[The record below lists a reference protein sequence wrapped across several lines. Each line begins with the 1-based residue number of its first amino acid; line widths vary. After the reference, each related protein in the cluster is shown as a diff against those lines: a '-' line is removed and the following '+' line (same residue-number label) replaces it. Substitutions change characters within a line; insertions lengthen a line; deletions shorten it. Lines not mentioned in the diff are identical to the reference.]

1 MGDVRKWNE
10 ILRHERLSRNWT
22 QAQIAQAL
30 HVDTKRVS
38 EWEGGKT
45 KPSYRY
51 RAKLQK
57 LFKLSAEEFGFL
69 TIEASEGDNHPQ
81 VKTPEGVGTS
91 QESLRAPSLTSID
104 VDGHQPIQIL
114 IPHDIPQGVSI
125 HIHMPSATPPIP
137 SSHEY
142 AIIDNSIT
150 NTFGQERPSEI
161 EDIVNRR
168 DFNRRALHVATAAF
182 LAPADVLHVELL
194 DRFKRALQRPT
205 TIDTRFLNFLET
217 RTENYWRDR
226 QSATLASSDL
236 HHYVS
241 EHLEKIVQLLEGS
254 LLPTMRTQLCSLA
267 SKTALLLGELLLDMN
282 QFACARAFQNSAITS
297 AQEAN
302 NQALEAISWGRLS
315 LGWIYSDH
323 ARKALDYVQEAQ
335 RLAASNTT
343 LTNAWLAAIEAEAQA
358 NVHYRDGCLR
368 ALDVSERIEDQHQH
382 PDDSYLIHF
391 DRSLL
396 EGYQGV
402 CFRKLYH
409 PEDTQSAMY
418 LEKAQIVLLD
428 ALARLN
434 SSTIVRQ
441 PTYLRD
447 LADTHVKKGEI
458 EVACERAIQAVTLAA
473 HVQLHKVV
481 KRLLT
486 LRQELEPWKNTQY
499 VQALDDHL
507 TPLLIAH
514 RWL

>member
-10 ILRHERLSRNWT
+10 ILRHERVSHNWT
-22 QAQIAQAL
+22 QAQVAQAL
-30 HVDTKRVS
+30 HVETKRVS

-45 KPSYRY
+45 KPSFKY

-69 TIEASEGDNHPQ
+69 DHEATIDENYPR
-81 VKTPEGVGTS
+81 VVNPEGAGTS
-91 QESLRAPSLTSID
+91 QESLPASSITSID
-104 VDGHQPIQIL
+104 VNGQQPIQFL

-125 HIHMPSATPPIP
+125 HIHMPALTSTSPA
-137 SSHEY
+137 SEEY

-150 NTFGQERPSEI
+150 KTSGQEHPSEI

-168 DFNRRALHVATAAF
+168 DFNRKALSVATAAF
-182 LAPADVLHVELL
+182 LAPADALNTELL

-205 TIDTRFLNFLET
+205 TIDERFLSYLET

-236 HHYVS
+236 LHYVS
-241 EHLEKIVQLLEGS
+241 EHFEKIVQLLEGS
-254 LLPTMRTQLCSLA
+254 LLPTMRTHLCSLA

-282 QFACARAFQNSAITS
+282 QHARARAFQNSAITS
-297 AQEAN
+297 AREAN

-315 LGWIYSDH
+315 LGWIYSDQ
-323 ARKALDYVQEAQ
+323 ARNALDCVQEAQ

-343 LTNAWLAAIEAEAQA
+343 LTNAWLAAIEAEARA
-358 NVHYRDGCLR
+358 NVHHRDACLR
-368 ALDVSERIEDQHQH
+368 ALDESEHIEDQHQQ
-382 PDDSYLIHF
+382 PEDSYLIHF

-402 CFRKLYH
+402 CYRKLYH

-428 ALARLN
+428 ALARLD

-458 EVACERAIQAVTLAA
+458 EEACERAIQAVTLAA